1 MLGDNSLI
9 FAFFTLSV
17 LVNSA
22 NVMLRSFFLLI
33 LLSCLTLAATFTSA
47 QAPAPAGKPKVSTTL
62 LVRKPGAWKPLD
74 SGIEHRI
81 ITLER
86 SDPSYS
92 FDLNLVRFGRNR
104 VFPRIISSGQFQ
116 LKSADAKTLGQR
128 SGAVVTINANYF
140 DEKGK
145 PLAFLKTATG
155 EINRNVSKHALY
167 TGVFGVRDSIPFIVH
182 RDDFQLTQA
191 QEAIQS
197 GPLLLK
203 QGAAMENIPGAGR
216 YSRRAVIG
224 IDKQQ
229 RLIVGVT
236 DTVLGGLSFPE
247 LQELFSRAEW
257 QLETTELLNLDGG
270 GSAQL
275 YIRTRSHE
283 EFISGTSEVPV
294 VIGFFKTAN

>member
-1 MLGDNSLI
+1 
-9 FAFFTLSV
+9 
-17 LVNSA
+17 
-22 NVMLRSFFLLI
+22 MLRSFSLLM
-33 LLSCLTLAATFTSA
+33 LSSLTLAATFTSA
-47 QAPAPAGKPKVSTTL
+47 QAPAPAAKPKVSSTL
-62 LVRKPGAWKPLD
+62 AVRKPGDWKLLD
-74 SGIEHRI
+74 SGIEHRKM
-81 ITLER
+81 TLER

-92 FDLNLVRFGRNR
+92 FDLNLVRFGRQR
-104 VFPRIISSGQFQ
+104 VLPRIISSGQFQ
-116 LKSADAKTLGQR
+116 LKSADAKTLAQR
-128 SGAVVTINANYF
+128 SGAVATINANYF

-145 PLAFLKTATG
+145 PLAFLKTANQ
-155 EINRNVSKHALY
+155 EINRSVSKHALY
-167 TGVFGVRDSIPFIVH
+167 TGVFGVQDSMPFIVH
-182 RDDFQLTQA
+182 RDEFQLTDA

-203 QGAAMENIPGAGR
+203 QGAAVPSIPGAGR

-224 IDKQQ
+224 MDKQQ

-236 DTVLGGLSFPE
+236 DTVLGGLSFAE
-247 LQELFSRAEW
+247 LQELFSRPEW

-275 YIRTRSHE
+275 YIKTRSHE

>member
-1 MLGDNSLI
+1 
-9 FAFFTLSV
+9 
-17 LVNSA
+17 
-22 NVMLRSFFLLI
+22 MLRSFSLLM
-33 LLSCLTLAATFTSA
+33 LSSLTLAATFTSA
-47 QAPAPAGKPKVSTTL
+47 QAPAPAAKPKVSSTL
-62 LVRKPGAWKPLD
+62 AVRKPGAWIPLD
-74 SGIEHRI
+74 SGIEHRKM
-81 ITLER
+81 TLER
-86 SDPSYS
+86 SESSYS
-92 FDLNLVRFGRNR
+92 FDLNLVRFGRR
-104 VFPRIISSGQFQ
+104 VIPRIISSGQFQ
-116 LKSADAKTLGQR
+116 LKSADAKTLAQK
-128 SGAVVTINANYF
+128 SGALVTINANYF

-167 TGVFGVRDSIPFIVH
+167 TGVFGVQDSMPFIVH

-224 IDKQQ
+224 MDKQQ

-236 DTVLGGLSFPE
+236 DTVLGGLNFAE
-247 LQELFSRAEW
+247 LQELFSRPEW
-257 QLETTELLNLDGG
+257 HLETTELLNLDGG

-275 YIRTRSHE
+275 YIKTRNHE

-294 VIGFFKTAN
+294 VIGFFKTGN

>member
-1 MLGDNSLI
+1 
-9 FAFFTLSV
+9 
-17 LVNSA
+17 
-22 NVMLRSFFLLI
+22 MLRSFFLLI
-33 LLSCLTLAATFTSA
+33 LLSCLMLAATFISA
-47 QAPAPAGKPKVSTTL
+47 QAPAPAGKPKVSSTL
-62 LVRKPGAWKPLD
+62 LVRKPGAWQPLD
-74 SGIEHRI
+74 SGIEHRKM
-81 ITLER
+81 TLER

-104 VFPRIISSGQFQ
+104 VFPRIISSSQFQ

-128 SGAVVTINANYF
+128 SGALVTINANYF

-145 PLAFLKTATG
+145 PLAFLKTAIG
-155 EINRNVSKHALY
+155 AINRNVSKHALY

-182 RDDFQLTQA
+182 RDDFQLTEA

-197 GPLLLK
+197 GPLLLR
-203 QGAAMENIPGAGR
+203 QGAPMQTIPGAGR

-236 DTVLGGLSFPE
+236 DTVLGGLSFAE
-247 LQELFSRAEW
+247 LQELFSRPEW

-275 YIRTRSHE
+275 YIHTRSHE

>member
-1 MLGDNSLI
+1 M
-9 FAFFTLSV
+9 
-17 LVNSA
+17 
-22 NVMLRSFFLLI
+22 
-33 LLSCLTLAATFTSA
+33 A
-47 QAPAPAGKPKVSTTL
+47 QAPAPAGKPKVSSTL
-62 LVRKPGAWKPLD
+62 LVRKPDAWKPLD
-74 SGIEHRI
+74 SGIEHRKM
-81 ITLER
+81 TLER

-128 SGAVVTINANYF
+128 SGALVTINANYF

-145 PLAFLKTATG
+145 PLAFLKTAIG
-155 EINRNVSKHALY
+155 AINRNVSKHALY

-182 RDDFQLTQA
+182 RDDFQLTEA

-197 GPLLLK
+197 GPLLLR
-203 QGAAMENIPGAGR
+203 QGAPMQTIPGAGR

-236 DTVLGGLSFPE
+236 DTVLGGLSFAE
-247 LQELFSRAEW
+247 LQELFSRPEW

-275 YIRTRSHE
+275 YIHTRSHE

>member
-1 MLGDNSLI
+1 
-9 FAFFTLSV
+9 
-17 LVNSA
+17 
-22 NVMLRSFFLLI
+22 MLRSFSLLI
-33 LLSCLTLAATFTSA
+33 LLSCLTLAATFSLA
-47 QAPAPAGKPKVSTTL
+47 QAPAPAGKPKVSSTL
-62 LVRKPGAWKPLD
+62 LVRKPDAWKPLD
-74 SGIEHRI
+74 SGIEHRKM
-81 ITLER
+81 TLER

-104 VFPRIISSGQFQ
+104 VFPRIISSSQFQ

-128 SGAVVTINANYF
+128 SGALVTINANYF

-145 PLAFLKTATG
+145 PLAFLKTAIG
-155 EINRNVSKHALY
+155 AINRNVSKHALY

-182 RDDFQLTQA
+182 RDDFQLTEA

-197 GPLLLK
+197 GPLLLR
-203 QGAAMENIPGAGR
+203 QGAPMQTIPGAGR

-236 DTVLGGLSFPE
+236 DTVLGGLSFAE
-247 LQELFSRAEW
+247 LQELFSRPEW

-275 YIRTRSHE
+275 YIHTRSHE

>member
-1 MLGDNSLI
+1 
-9 FAFFTLSV
+9 
-17 LVNSA
+17 
-22 NVMLRSFFLLI
+22 MLRSFFLLI
-33 LLSCLTLAATFTSA
+33 LLSCLTLAATFISA
-47 QAPAPAGKPKVSTTL
+47 QAPAPAGKPKVSSTL
-62 LVRKPGAWKPLD
+62 LVRKPGDWKSLD
-74 SGIEHRI
+74 SGIEHRKM
-81 ITLER
+81 TLER

-104 VFPRIISSGQFQ
+104 VLPRIISSGQFQ
-116 LKSADAKTLGQR
+116 LKSADAKTLAQK
-128 SGAVVTINANYF
+128 SGALVTINANYF

-145 PLAFLKTATG
+145 PLAFLKTATA

-167 TGVFGVRDSIPFIVH
+167 TGIFGVRDSMPFIVH

-224 IDKQQ
+224 MDKQQ
-229 RLIVGVT
+229 RLIVAVT
-236 DTVLGGLSFPE
+236 DTVLGGLSFAE
-247 LQELFSRAEW
+247 LQELFSRPEW

-275 YIRTRSHE
+275 YIHTRSHE
-283 EFISGTSEVPV
+283 EFVSGTSEVPV
-294 VIGFFKTAN
+294 VIGFFKTSN

>member
-1 MLGDNSLI
+1 
-9 FAFFTLSV
+9 
-17 LVNSA
+17 
-22 NVMLRSFFLLI
+22 MLRSFFLLI
-33 LLSCLTLAATFTSA
+33 LLSCLTLVATFISA
-47 QAPAPAGKPKVSTTL
+47 QAPAPASKPKVSSSL
-62 LVRKPGAWKPLD
+62 LVRKPGDWKPLD
-74 SGIEHRI
+74 SGIEHRKM
-81 ITLER
+81 TLER

-92 FDLNLVRFGRNR
+92 FDLNLIRFGRNR
-104 VFPRIISSGQFQ
+104 VLPRIISSGQFQ
-116 LKSADAKTLGQR
+116 LKSADAKTLAQK
-128 SGAVVTINANYF
+128 SGALVTINANYF

-167 TGVFGVRDSIPFIVH
+167 TGVFGVRDSTPFIVH
-182 RDDFQLTQA
+182 RDDFQLTEA

-203 QGAAMENIPGAGR
+203 QGAAMENIPGGGR

-224 IDKQQ
+224 MDKQQ

-236 DTVLGGLSFPE
+236 DTVLGGLSFAE
-247 LQELFSRAEW
+247 LQELFSRPEW

-275 YIRTRSHE
+275 YIKTRSHE

-294 VIGFFKTAN
+294 VIGFFKTGN

>member
-1 MLGDNSLI
+1 
-9 FAFFTLSV
+9 
-17 LVNSA
+17 
-22 NVMLRSFFLLI
+22 MLRSFSLLI
-33 LLSCLTLAATFTSA
+33 LLSCLTLAATFSLA
-47 QAPAPAGKPKVSTTL
+47 QAPAPAGKPKVSSTL

-74 SGIEHRI
+74 SGIEHRKM
-81 ITLER
+81 TLER

-182 RDDFQLTQA
+182 RDDFQLTEA

-197 GPLLLK
+197 GPLLLR
-203 QGAAMENIPGAGR
+203 QGAPMQTIPGAGR

-236 DTVLGGLSFPE
+236 DTVLGGLSFAE
-247 LQELFSRAEW
+247 LQELFSRPEW

-275 YIRTRSHE
+275 YIHTRSHE

-294 VIGFFKTAN
+294 VIGFFKTPN

>member
-1 MLGDNSLI
+1 
-9 FAFFTLSV
+9 
-17 LVNSA
+17 
-22 NVMLRSFFLLI
+22 MLRSFSLLM
-33 LLSCLTLAATFTSA
+33 LSSLTLAATFTSA
-47 QAPAPAGKPKVSTTL
+47 QAPAPAAKPKVSSTL
-62 LVRKPGAWKPLD
+62 AVRKPGAWIPLD
-74 SGIEHRI
+74 FGIEHRKM
-81 ITLER
+81 TLER
-86 SDPSYS
+86 SDSSYS
-92 FDLNLVRFGRNR
+92 FDLNLVRFGRR
-104 VFPRIISSGQFQ
+104 VIPRIISSGQFQ
-116 LKSADAKTLGQR
+116 LKSADAKTLAQK
-128 SGAVVTINANYF
+128 SGALVTINANYF

-167 TGVFGVRDSIPFIVH
+167 TGVFGVQDSMPFIVH

-224 IDKQQ
+224 MDKQQ

-236 DTVLGGLSFPE
+236 DTVLGGLSFAE
-247 LQELFSRAEW
+247 LQELFSRPEW

-275 YIRTRSHE
+275 YIKTSSHE

-294 VIGFFKTAN
+294 VIGFFKTGN

>member
-1 MLGDNSLI
+1 
-9 FAFFTLSV
+9 
-17 LVNSA
+17 
-22 NVMLRSFFLLI
+22 MLRSFSLLM
-33 LLSCLTLAATFTSA
+33 LSSLTLAATFTSA
-47 QAPAPAGKPKVSTTL
+47 QAPAPAAKPKVSSTL
-62 LVRKPGAWKPLD
+62 AVRKPGAWIPLD
-74 SGIEHRI
+74 SGIEHRKM
-81 ITLER
+81 TLER
-86 SDPSYS
+86 SDSSYS
-92 FDLNLVRFGRNR
+92 FDLNLVRFGRR
-104 VFPRIISSGQFQ
+104 VIPRIISSGQFQ
-116 LKSADAKTLGQR
+116 LKSADAKTLAQK
-128 SGAVVTINANYF
+128 SGALVTINANYF

-167 TGVFGVRDSIPFIVH
+167 TGVFGVQDSMPFIVH

-224 IDKQQ
+224 MDKQQ

-236 DTVLGGLSFPE
+236 DTVLGGLSFAE
-247 LQELFSRAEW
+247 LQELFSRPEW

-275 YIRTRSHE
+275 YIKTRSHE

-294 VIGFFKTAN
+294 VIGFFKTGN

>member
-1 MLGDNSLI
+1 
-9 FAFFTLSV
+9 
-17 LVNSA
+17 
-22 NVMLRSFFLLI
+22 MLRSFSLLI
-33 LLSCLTLAATFTSA
+33 LLFPLTLAATTSA
-47 QAPAPAGKPKVSTTL
+47 QAPAPAGKPKVSSTL
-62 LVRKPGAWKPLD
+62 LVRKSGAWKPLD
-74 SGIEHRI
+74 SGIEHRK

-86 SDPSYS
+86 SEPSYL

-104 VFPRIISSGQFQ
+104 VFPRIISSGQYQ

-145 PLAFLKTATG
+145 PLAFLKTSIG

-182 RDDFQLTQA
+182 RDDFQLTEA

-197 GPLLLK
+197 GPLLLR
-203 QGAAMENIPGAGR
+203 QGTPVQTIPGAGR

-229 RLIVGVT
+229 RVIVGVT
-236 DTVLGGLSFPE
+236 DTVLGGLSFAE
-247 LQELFSRAEW
+247 LQELFSRPEW

-275 YIRTRSHE
+275 YIQTRSHE
-283 EFISGTSEVPV
+283 EFISGTSDVPV
-294 VIGFFKTAN
+294 VIGFFKPAN

>member
-1 MLGDNSLI
+1 
-9 FAFFTLSV
+9 
-17 LVNSA
+17 
-22 NVMLRSFFLLI
+22 MLRSFSLLM
-33 LLSCLTLAATFTSA
+33 LSSLTLAATFTSA
-47 QAPAPAGKPKVSTTL
+47 QAPAPAAKPKASSTL
-62 LVRKPGAWKPLD
+62 AVRKPGAWMPLD
-74 SGIEHRI
+74 FGIEHRKM
-81 ITLER
+81 TLER
-86 SDPSYS
+86 SDSSYS
-92 FDLNLVRFGRNR
+92 FDLNLVRFGRR
-104 VFPRIISSGQFQ
+104 VIPRIISSGQFQ
-116 LKSADAKTLGQR
+116 LKSADAKTLAQK
-128 SGAVVTINANYF
+128 SGALVTINANYF

-167 TGVFGVRDSIPFIVH
+167 TGVFGVQDSMPFIVH

-224 IDKQQ
+224 MDKQQ

-236 DTVLGGLSFPE
+236 DTVLGGLSFAE
-247 LQELFSRAEW
+247 LQELFSRPEW

-275 YIRTRSHE
+275 YIKTRSHE

-294 VIGFFKTAN
+294 VIGFFKTGN

>member
-1 MLGDNSLI
+1 
-9 FAFFTLSV
+9 
-17 LVNSA
+17 
-22 NVMLRSFFLLI
+22 MLRSFLLLI
-33 LLSCLTLAATFTSA
+33 LLSCLMLAATFTSA

-104 VFPRIISSGQFQ
+104 IFPRIISSGQFQ

-128 SGAVVTINANYF
+128 SGALVTINANYF

-167 TGVFGVRDSIPFIVH
+167 TGIFGVRDSVPFIVH
-182 RDDFQLTQA
+182 RDDFQLTEA

-197 GPLLLK
+197 GPLLLR
-203 QGAAMENIPGAGR
+203 QGAPVQTIPGAGR

-224 IDKQQ
+224 MDKQQ

-247 LQELFSRAEW
+247 LQELFSRPEW

-275 YIRTRSHE
+275 YIQTRSHE